1 MPDQPATA
9 ALTDDWRAGG
19 FALYVHWPFCA
30 AKCPYCD
37 FNSHV
42 AAAIDQPRWLAAYR
56 AEIARLGTELPGRVL
71 NSIFFGGGTPS
82 LMTPDTVAGVIAAAR
97 EAWPFANDIEI
108 TLEAN
113 PTSVETGRF
122 RAFAEGGVNRVSMGV
137 QALNDDDL
145 RRLGRMHSVAEAR
158 AAFDIARDCFTRVSF
173 DLIYARQDQDRAHW
187 RRELSQALAKHPR
200 VFSPFYLSMVRVGE
214 ATGMLEDVFYR
225 LFEHLEFERYMR
237 EQVKSALRY
246 PMFVV
251 AAMIAAIVI
260 VNLFVIPAFAKVFA
274 GFGAELPLMTRLL
287 LGFSGFMVEYWPLLL
302 AVVVAAVF
310 AFRAWVGT
318 AAGRLAWDRIT
329 LRLPIAGK
337 ILHKAALSRFA
348 RSFALGQRSG
358 VPVMQAL
365 SNAAQTV
372 DNVHVARRIEAMRES
387 VERGESLLRSAIGAG
402 IFTPVVLQMVA
413 VGEESGAVDDMM
425 EEIGDMYRQEV
436 EYELKTLGQQIEPI
450 LIVLL
455 GILVLILALGIFLP
469 MWDLG
474 KVAIKR

>member
-1 MPDQPATA
+1 MPTYTYKARNA
-9 ALTDDWRAGG
+9 AGQLAEGALEGASAG
-19 FALYVHWPFCA
+19 A
-30 AKCPYCD
+30 
-37 FNSHV
+37 V
-42 AAAIDQPRWLAAYR
+42 ADVLRGQGMTPVSILAA
-56 AEIARLGTELPGRVL
+56 PGREAPKVASA
-71 NSIFFGGGTPS
+71 NVS
-82 LMTPDTVAGVIAAAR
+82 LFRQKVSHIDLLLFSRQMHTLLKSGVPIMRALSSLQDAATNPEMKRVIGEIR
-97 EAWPFANDIEI
+97 ES
-108 TLEAN
+108 L
-113 PTSVETGRF
+113 
-122 RAFAEGGVNRVSMGV
+122 EGG
-137 QALNDDDL
+137 
-145 RRLGRMHSVAEAR
+145 
-158 AAFDIARDCFTRVSF
+158 
-173 DLIYARQDQDRAHW
+173 
-187 RRELSQALAKHPR
+187 RELSQALAKHPR

-425 EEIGDMYRQEV
+425 NEIGDMYRQEV